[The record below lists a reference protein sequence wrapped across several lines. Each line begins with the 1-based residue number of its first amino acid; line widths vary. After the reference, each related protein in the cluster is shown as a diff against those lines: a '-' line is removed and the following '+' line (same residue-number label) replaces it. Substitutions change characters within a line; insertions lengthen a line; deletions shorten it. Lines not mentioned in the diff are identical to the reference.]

1 MSLNYDLV
9 KKTDRELRAI
19 KSIRAYSP
27 NMIQMKVSESATF
40 STVVLGGGYPKEAY
54 IRFTPAESPTIASIQ
69 VLISESSDFSTIS
82 PSLAFSTGN
91 INAMWH
97 KTLQGSSFGADI
109 GMESGWSS
117 PDTTVYIKAIVSGS
131 DSGTFTFSTS

>member
-1 MSLNYDLV
+1 MSLDYDLV
-9 KKTDRELRAI
+9 KRTDRELRSI
-19 KSIRAYSP
+19 KSIRAYSS
-27 NMIQMKVSESATF
+27 NMLQMKVSVSAVF

-54 IRFTPAESPTIASIQ
+54 IRFTPNQSPTIASIQ

-97 KTLQGSSFGADI
+97 KNLQGSSFGADI
-109 GMESGWSS
+109 GMESGFSS